1 MADRVVRLL
10 SYNVKMLPGIF
21 GDGDED
27 LARAR
32 QISAAILATVPE
44 YDVVCLQEVFDE
56 EAREVFSKELAREF
70 PFQVAKSSDHDIFN
84 EDSGL
89 FFASRLEISGHSF
102 VEFDHS
108 TGEDD
113 WSDKGIFGA
122 RLEVERATLLVFQT
136 HLQSSIEH
144 SGVRVK
150 QLRQIRARIESALL
164 RAPRSPATA
173 CIVCGDF
180 NVVGE
185 RDPGL
190 TMTGEYERMLAN
202 LGFPRDVYRERHR
215 DATGYTWDGTAN
227 HMIPRDDLDRQRLD
241 YVFAYDSI
249 AAVSKATIVRPLRRI
264 AVEGV
269 DVLRFDSSKR
279 DFCLSDHFAIE
290 ARFGIE

>member
-10 SYNVKMLPGIF
+10 SYNVKMLPGVF

-32 QISAAILATVPE
+32 QISAAILAAVPK

-56 EAREVFSKELAREF
+56 EARAVFVKELVREF

-89 FFASRLEISGHSF
+89 FFASRIPISGHSF
-102 VEFDHS
+102 VEFEHA
-108 TGEDD
+108 TGEDL

-122 RLEVERATLLVFQT
+122 RLELGRATLLVFQS
-136 HLQSSIEH
+136 HLQSSIEY
-144 SGVRVK
+144 SDVRTR
-150 QLRQIRARIESALL
+150 QLRQLRARVESALL
-164 RAPRSPATA
+164 RAPRTQATS

-215 DATGYTWDGTAN
+215 EVAGYTWDGSAN
-227 HMIPRDDLDRQRLD
+227 HMIPRDDLDKQRLD

-249 AAVSKATIVRPLRRI
+249 AATSKATVVRPLRRI
-264 AVEGV
+264 AIEAV
-269 DVLRFDSSKR
+269 DVVRFDSNR
-279 DFCLSDHFAIE
+279 ADLCLSDHFAIE
-290 ARFGIE
+290 ALFGIE